1 MSRLT
6 LAFCEL
12 RRSPT
17 IHAMRNRLLLTLLL
31 ALIVAAAAAP
41 AQAATT
47 GCDLTGDTRRAN
59 DCITHSHVGATADG
73 NMRPGDTITI
83 RQRIADSLRGR
94 PLVVEVQMR
103 RVARDGKKGPW
114 VGLRRS
120 RWSAADSAAHAT
132 RTIDVCRAKLAGR
145 YEFRTA
151 VRVPRSA
158 LRVRAA
164 RQATGQIAASA
175 PTMVAAPHGV
185 GSGACPNS
193 PDDEMIIEYFNQ
205 IEFLD
210 DIYINIIDQGTSFAL
225 SLSCPPQQSPDF
237 PPPAFG
243 MYMGL
248 HAVFSGIACNGSAL
262 SFDKATLN
270 RGGYYA
276 CGMRGTVPMCTFD
289 VFAYNEITQAIYSDT
304 LLQVTFPGITTAYT
318 PSTDPSRWP
327 TTTIIPNLNPAT
339 LPLCPSN
346 YNPCVLEGTCALT
359 SSKTGSLTLCDS
371 ADGSSCT
378 VPPANNTYSYNAN
391 VYFQTILKSST

>member
-1 MSRLT
+1 
-6 LAFCEL
+6 
-12 RRSPT
+12 
-17 IHAMRNRLLLTLLL
+17 MRNRILLTLLL
-31 ALIVAAAAAP
+31 ALIVAAVAAP

-73 NMRPGDTITI
+73 RMRPGDTITI

-151 VRVPRSA
+151 VRVPRSG
-158 LRVRAA
+158 LMGRTA
-164 RQATGQIAASA
+164 RQVTGEIAVSA
-175 PTMVAAPHGV
+175 PTMVALPQGV
-185 GSGACPNS
+185 FSGACPNS

-205 IEFLD
+205 IEFSE
-210 DIYINIIDQGTSFAL
+210 DIYFNIIDQGTSFAL

-248 HAVFSGIACNGSAL
+248 HGAQSGVACNGSAL
-262 SFDKATLN
+262 IFDKATLN
-270 RGGYYA
+270 RGGYYG
-276 CGMRGTVPMCTFD
+276 CGMRGMLPMCTFD
-289 VFAYNEITQAIYSDT
+289 IFAYNEITQAIFSDT

-318 PSTDPSRWP
+318 PSTDPSKWP

-346 YNPCVLEGTCALT
+346 FNPCVLEGTCTLT

-378 VPPANNTYSYNAN
+378 APPVNNTYSYNEN
-391 VYFQTILKSST
+391 VYFQTAIQAPA